1 MGGETLGQRLALIR
15 GKRGL
20 SQLDLAKLTG
30 LKVQNISRLE
40 TESREH
46 VRSDTLI
53 RLATALGVSADY
65 LLGLT
70 DDPSPRPRRPRRRR
84 SVTSTDEDTESALE
98 ELT

>member
-20 SQLDLAKLTG
+20 SQPDLAKVTG

-40 TESREH
+40 TASREH
-46 VRSDTLI
+46 VRSDTLV
-53 RLATALGVSADY
+53 RLAQALDCSADY

-70 DDPSPRPRRPRRRR
+70 DDPTPRPKARRKRVAPPGAGEA
-84 SVTSTDEDTESALE
+84 DEEAA
-98 ELT
+98 